1 MTEIEPRVDEAAAT
15 RLLTDLDAGEPE
27 GPRRSLWND
36 AWRILKRRPLF
47 WISAVLIT
55 IFTLMAIAPQ
65 LFVWPSPATHSTS
78 GQFCNLA
85 DSKQAPSADHWFGT
99 DRFGRDVFA
108 RSVHAARLDLTIGVT
123 IALVAMT
130 VGSVIGVVSGYFGG
144 VTDEVMMRLTDVLLA
159 FPGFVLALIIV
170 AALEETIPNVVI
182 AVSAAFVPYF
192 IRLTRAQVLKERELE
207 YVDGARLAGNRP
219 WRVAFRHVLPN
230 SLVPSIVGATLVTG
244 YAVLTVAGLAFLSVG
259 IQPPTAEWGVMV
271 GEGAKDIITGE
282 WWTSLFPGGMIVV
295 AVMAFH
301 FIGDEFGEETAP

>member
-1 MTEIEPRVDEAAAT
+1 MSTTVPVRDSDFVATEVAPAEQRSRTRRLARLVRRKPLLVIGVILLVSFAGVAVAGPFFVADPLAT
-15 RLLTDLDAGEPE
+15 D
-27 GPRRSLWND
+27 
-36 AWRILKRRPLF
+36 
-47 WISAVLIT
+47 
-55 IFTLMAIAPQ
+55 
-65 LFVWPSPATHSTS
+65 PANTF
-78 GQFCNLA
+78 QP
-85 DSKQAPSADHWFGT
+85 PSADHWFGT